1 MLILVL
7 IANSTLAILC
17 LVATWQ
23 MLRLRR
29 YLAKVADA
37 LTVAEQSTHRV
48 LHRAPEFI
56 LTGQWG
62 THQLRQQYQE
72 LQRLQQTLAL
82 LNLGWAFWQDRI
94 FLMNRVSN
102 GRRGYRKGWEKR

>member
-1 MLILVL
+1 MLIIVL
-7 IANSTLAILC
+7 IANSILAILC
-17 LVATWQ
+17 LVAAWQ

-29 YLAKVADA
+29 YLAKVADV
-37 LTVAEQSTHRV
+37 LTAAEQSTHRI

-72 LQRLQQTLAL
+72 LQRLQQTLAV
-82 LNLGWAFWQDRI
+82 LNLGWAFWQERI
-94 FLMNRVSN
+94 LFVNRVSK
-102 GRRGYRKGWEKR
+102 RRMEYRNDRRKR